1 MLADASPSAL
11 LAPAPSWKMPAQPH
25 SLHLFRCRLCWQMLA
40 PPHSLHRL
48 LLASASP
55 QVFPDARS
63 PLRTLH
69 WLLIRAC
76 WQMLAPALHCEHLSA
91 ASSDMCACAQRLE
104 IGALGTNNYSRVR
117 QCSHRSRSSV
127 SGPGLAPLRALCST
141 ADTFASDVSDEN
153 DDACGQC
160 LRDGKLLCFFVIK
173 KKKRFGSKSKKGIAK
188 EGSHGCI

>member
-1 MLADASPSAL
+1 M
-11 LAPAPSWKMPAQPH
+11 PAPPH

-153 DDACGQC
+153 DDACG
-160 LRDGKLLCFFVIK
+160 LLPRRQTALFFCDQEK
-173 KKKRFGSKSKKGIAK
+173 KTIWFEKQKRNSVGRLPWLHLIVMRT
-188 EGSHGCI
+188 